1 MELRGSSERQTALYS
16 VVAPKQPHGESKFLS
31 TNHDMKYEIQH
42 EKTEKERGNVYRVS
56 SIEGCET
63 KHKRF

>member
-16 VVAPKQPHGESKFLS
+16 VVAPKQPYGESKFLS

-42 EKTEKERGNVYRVS
+42 EKTEKERGNVYR
-56 SIEGCET
+56 IE
-63 KHKRF
+63 